1 MKSNFLNSFIN
12 LLQCPICG
20 GQLKNEEKFLL
31 NCIKCNYKYKIHKN
45 NVMKLFT
52 PENIYPTKKKINWKN
67 IYE

>member
-31 NCIKCNYKYKIHKN
+31 NCIKCIYQYKIHKN
-45 NVMKLFT
+45 NVIKLFT
-52 PENIYPTKKKINWKN
+52 PENI
-67 IYE
+67 